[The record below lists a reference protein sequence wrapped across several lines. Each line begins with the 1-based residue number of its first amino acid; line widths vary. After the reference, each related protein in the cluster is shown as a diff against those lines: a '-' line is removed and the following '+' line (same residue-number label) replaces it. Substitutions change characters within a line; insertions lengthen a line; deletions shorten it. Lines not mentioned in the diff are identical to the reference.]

1 MKHVHLKTIS
11 SRSHKIK
18 NIIPSKEAE
27 DSSLMDQNTLSIIPN
42 KEVEDSSLMNI
53 ISMEEAEDSSLM
65 DLSTFKQSPVRK

>member
-18 NIIPSKEAE
+18 NTIPSKEVE
-27 DSSLMDQNTLSIIPN
+27 DSSLMDQNRSSIIPS

-53 ISMEEAEDSSLM
+53 IPMEEA
-65 DLSTFKQSPVRK
+65 

>member
-11 SRSHKIK
+11 SRSHKIR

-53 ISMEEAEDSSLM
+53 IHMEEAEARWTQAHLNYP
-65 DLSTFKQSPVRK
+65 Q